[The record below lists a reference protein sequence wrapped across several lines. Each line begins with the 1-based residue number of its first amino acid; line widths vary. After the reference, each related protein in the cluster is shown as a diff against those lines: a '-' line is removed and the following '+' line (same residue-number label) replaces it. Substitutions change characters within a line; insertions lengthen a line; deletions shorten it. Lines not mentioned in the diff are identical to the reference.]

1 MPKPA
6 LYLTRDNEKS
16 ITFAFTGR
24 ETRSCSFN
32 SRETLAPASSTGTPE
47 RLRASSAS
55 RFRLPRLR
63 KASRGF
69 PEAGSSACL
78 PADGGEVNL
87 RAFFV
92 HGVGREFLEGNTVC

>member
-32 SRETLAPASSTGTPE
+32 SRETLAPASSTRAPE

-55 RFRLPRLR
+55 RYRACAKLPVGFQRREVPRVCLLTEARLI
-63 KASRGF
+63 
-69 PEAGSSACL
+69 
-78 PADGGEVNL
+78 
-87 RAFFV
+87 
-92 HGVGREFLEGNTVC
+92 